1 VKYSIPS
8 FETPPPMPLVEDP
21 QPPTARFNPEA
32 SAVSNYLLYIEEEL
46 AVVRLL
52 VEEVLS

>member
-1 VKYSIPS
+1 
-8 FETPPPMPLVEDP
+8 MPLVEAP

-32 SAVSNYLLYIEEEL
+32 SAISDYLLYIEEEL